1 MRYPFVVERDKEST
15 KLGLQF
21 VGLNDRS
28 KPTVIIGV
36 VSGSLVDVVNKWI
49 ISTNAPRQCIQ
60 VGDII
65 VSANGCFKEKD
76 GADMMRMVLRGDPL
90 VMLAMHREDY
100 CLWGPSPPAL
110 PPLAAR
116 PPRPAARGYRRT
128 YDVDPRN
135 VRFTHDYINSCFRS
149 GTELDDAIERLLNGE
164 MRIESFP
171 PLEV

>member
-1 MRYPFVVERDKEST
+1 MRYPFEVQRDKETT

-21 VGLNDRS
+21 TGLNDLS

-36 VSGSLVDVVNKWI
+36 VSGSLVDVLNKWI

-128 YDVDPRN
+128 EEVDPRT
-135 VRFTHDYINSCFRS
+135 VRFTHDSIKSCFRS
-149 GTELDDAIERLLNGE
+149 GTQLDDAIERLLNGE
-164 MRIESFP
+164 MKIESFP
-171 PLEV
+171 TLEV

>member
-1 MRYPFVVERDKEST
+1 MHCV
-15 KLGLQF
+15 Q
-21 VGLNDRS
+21 
-28 KPTVIIGV
+28 
-36 VSGSLVDVVNKWI
+36 
-49 ISTNAPRQCIQ
+49 Q
-60 VGDII
+60 GDII
-65 VSANGCFKEKD
+65 VSANGCFKELHGPD
-76 GADMMRMVLRGDPL
+76 EMRMVLRGDPL

-135 VRFTHDYINSCFRS
+135 VRFTHDYIKSCFRS

>member
-1 MRYPFVVERDKEST
+1 MRYPFEVQRDKETT

-21 VGLNDRS
+21 TGLNDLS

-65 VSANGCFKEKD
+65 VSANGCFKEKHGPD
-76 GADMMRMVLRGDPL
+76 EMRMVLRGDRL
-90 VMLAMHREDY
+90 VMLAMYREDY
-100 CLWGPSPPAL
+100 CPWGPSPPVL
-110 PPLAAR
+110 PPLAGR
-116 PPRPAARGYRRT
+116 PPRPAARGYQRT

-135 VRFTHDYINSCFRS
+135 VRFTHAYINACFRS
-149 GTELDDAIERLLNGE
+149 GTEVDDAIERLLKGE
-164 MRIESFP
+164 MRIDSFP
-171 PLEV
+171 HLEV